1 MINARDFTE
10 EEDDEVED
18 PSHFEE
24 EAETTRRGKQT
35 DKKTSGG
42 FHSFTPQ
49 MKGVL
54 FKISPLSEEICS
66 NIEKYM
72 KEGFMQRDLAFI
84 DTLYGLVAPSQRKD
98 FSMFWESPWV
108 EEQINDAPK
117 KRKIEQQQRTM
128 AVRSFIKAST
138 QQESAPEDVDK
149 FLNTVNKL
157 TEWDNTTE
165 EKGIKT
171 VSRMVQSFEKKAVLT
186 LLSFLEGGHQSRAY
200 PMAMHH
206 LQRLSGGNSALLADV
221 DPITH
226 ALRRAPY
233 TYVAFASLVS
243 AELLLSEGTN
253 GSRNTTINM
262 SRRMDLEKFNAMN
275 TMIDKLQK
283 ATVAVLPRDTMG
295 LPLMQTSC
303 NVCISRGVLVVSGK
317 AAKATYVLDIDNLE
331 ELMQKHNKKNGQVI
345 EISAQIFHDH
355 HDNDNDPSHPQGQN
369 AGRKTKKGR
378 LSSSPSSTTSTT
390 TALASLV

>member
-303 NVCISRGVLVVSGK
+303 NVCISRGVLVVPGK
-317 AAKATYVLDIDNLE
+317 AAKVSSCRNTTRK
-331 ELMQKHNKKNGQVI
+331 M
-345 EISAQIFHDH
+345 
-355 HDNDNDPSHPQGQN
+355 
-369 AGRKTKKGR
+369 GR
-378 LSSSPSSTTSTT
+378 
-390 TALASLV
+390 